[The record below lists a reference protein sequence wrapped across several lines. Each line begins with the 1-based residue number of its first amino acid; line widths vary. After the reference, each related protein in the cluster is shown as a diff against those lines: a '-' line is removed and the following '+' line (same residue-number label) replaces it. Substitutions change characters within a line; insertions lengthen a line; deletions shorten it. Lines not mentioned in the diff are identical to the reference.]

1 MTKPSLSLS
10 IVVSLVICSFFST
23 DTNANGIPAPEDT
36 VKSLTA
42 ACENMAAEEQI
53 EAIEKQQFI
62 TDCIN
67 AQLIEMGY
75 QRQAPLE
82 IEQSNTEPVEQELN

>member
-23 DTNANGIPAPEDT
+23 DANGIPAPEDT